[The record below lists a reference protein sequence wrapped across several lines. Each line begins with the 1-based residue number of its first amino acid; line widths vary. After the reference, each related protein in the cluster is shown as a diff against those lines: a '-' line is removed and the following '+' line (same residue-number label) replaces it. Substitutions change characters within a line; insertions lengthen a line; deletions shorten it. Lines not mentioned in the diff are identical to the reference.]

1 MTKRG
6 YCAFAMS
13 ILAFPSVT
21 MAAPP
26 SQLMGKSVVVNWS
39 ETRSQRHVGET
50 EWRSVNATHSLSVYI
65 STAGRAFTR
74 QVNSTRSGSGTLDR
88 VAGEGNVHTS
98 FDGQSMTVI
107 RENRG
112 GARRIVVRFD
122 GGFAGCTASAGTGF
136 ESGKSSISMSPITK
150 KLVEIRSVSVGGVSC
165 SVQAGNVLGGGS

>member
-6 YCAFAMS
+6 RCAFALS
-13 ILAFPSVT
+13 ILVFPTVT

-26 SQLMGKSVVVNWS
+26 SPLMGKSVVVNWS
-39 ETRSQRHVGET
+39 ETRSQRNVGET
-50 EWRSVNATHSLSVYI
+50 EWRSVNASHSLSVYI

-74 QVNSTRSGSGTLDR
+74 QVNTTKKGSGTLDR

-112 GARRIVVRFD
+112 GARCIIVRFD
-122 GGFAGCTASAGTGF
+122 GGFTGCTASAGRGF
-136 ESGKSSISMSPITK
+136 ESGKTSFSTSPITGK
-150 KLVEIRSVSVGGVSC
+150 RIEVRSTSVGGVSC
-165 SVQAGNVLGGGS
+165 SVQAGNVLGGS